1 MNNVAILDRLVA
13 VNLNITIWSARKK
26 LTTADFGGAVLPP
39 EELASLGSKK
49 ICDPERLRIFA
60 TLKSRAVNRL
70 DSLGIRFL
78 GGWVIPEDKTAEV
91 HDLLLKLRDEF
102 LLAKDAFLSSYDQ
115 AIQDWV
121 DKHPGWERLIA
132 DSPVSADQVRKRLG
146 FNWQLYKVAAPDSQ
160 DDTSKNLLTEIE
172 ALGQTLFGEVASEA
186 RNIWHKVYAGRT
198 EVSHKALSPLRN
210 LHQKL
215 AGLSFVEPR
224 VAPVADLIAAA
235 LSSVPKR
242 GFIKGSPLVLLQG
255 LVSLLRDPGAL
266 LEHGQKVIDGYSPD
280 QILNSLVHSASQE
293 DEECPIPPATGGPQ
307 FVDSL
312 GLW

>member
-1 MNNVAILDRLVA
+1 MTNIAILDRLVA

-26 LTTADFGGAVLPP
+26 LTTADFGGATLPP

-78 GGWVIPEDKTAEV
+78 GGWAIPEDKTAEV

-132 DSPVSADQVRKRLG
+132 DSPVSSDQVRKRLG

-172 ALGQTLFGEVASEA
+172 TLGQTLFGEVAREA

-215 AGLSFVEPR
+215 VGLSFVEPGTTSR
-224 VAPVADLIAAA
+224 WPT
-235 LSSVPKR
+235 
-242 GFIKGSPLVLLQG
+242 LL
-255 LVSLLRDPGAL
+255 
-266 LEHGQKVIDGYSPD
+266 K
-280 QILNSLVHSASQE
+280 
-293 DEECPIPPATGGPQ
+293 PP
-307 FVDSL
+307 
-312 GLW
+312 